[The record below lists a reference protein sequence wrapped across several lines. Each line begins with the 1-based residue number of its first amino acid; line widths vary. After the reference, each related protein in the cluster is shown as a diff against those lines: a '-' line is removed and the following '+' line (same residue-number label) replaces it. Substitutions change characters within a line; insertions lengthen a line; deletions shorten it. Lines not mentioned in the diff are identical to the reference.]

1 MCENNSHGLFK
12 TIQIISTV
20 VEKREENEM
29 FLQMSQNE
37 KRRSLCMAIGMCFF
51 FVIGLMLLMQGVF
64 ASTVD
69 SSSAS
74 TMITSIVKVL
84 STICTVVGI
93 IMGIVGLVKFI
104 MAHANEQGPE
114 QQKAIMWIAVAIIL
128 VIIPNVLSATATS
141 WTSLIK

>member
-1 MCENNSHGLFK
+1 
-12 TIQIISTV
+12 
-20 VEKREENEM
+20 M
-29 FLQMSQNE
+29 FLETSQNKE
-37 KRRSLCMAIGMCFF
+37 RKNLCFILGIG
-51 FVIGLMLLMQGVF
+51 MLLMIGLTLLTPSAF
-64 ASTVD
+64 ASSVD
-69 SSSAS
+69 SSSAA

-141 WTSLIK
+141 WTALIK

>member
-1 MCENNSHGLFK
+1 
-12 TIQIISTV
+12 
-20 VEKREENEM
+20 M
-29 FLQMSQNE
+29 FLEMSQNE
-37 KRRSLCMAIGMCFF
+37 KRRSLCFVLGTGILL
-51 FVIGLMLLMQGVF
+51 VIGLMLLMPGVF
-64 ASTVD
+64 ASSVD

-141 WTSLIK
+141 WTALIK